1 MAARPSSEPVIDV
14 HAHHFAA
21 DLPDFVASSGDARWP
36 SLVVDVDRTRGR
48 IMLGDQQFRAVSPP
62 LWDRDARLAAMDV
75 AGVTVQLVSP
85 VPIMLTYWAEPRLG
99 HEFARAVNDSIAA
112 EVRAAEGRLRG
123 LGTVPL
129 QDPALAIAELRR
141 LTSELGLDGVE
152 IGTHAAGLELD
163 DPAFAGF
170 WAEAEACGAAVFIHP
185 LDGGGDAIRRRG
197 VPYDFGLGMLTDTA
211 MAAVALL
218 NGGVLDRHPA
228 LRVCLA
234 HGCGTF
240 AWAFPRLRLGSQLGA
255 DPTVV
260 DRYADL
266 ARRLWVDSLVFDPV
280 HVGLLVERFGVE
292 HVMVGT
298 DYPFVPGQLEG
309 ARAWVDECASVNLLD
324 DDGRRGL
331 AAANATRFLDAALL
345 ASPTAVT
352 EPSRAI

>member
-1 MAARPSSEPVIDV
+1 VAARPSSEPVIDV

-21 DLPDFVASSGDARWP
+21 DLPDFVASTGDARWP

-62 LWDRDARLAAMDV
+62 LWDRDARLAAMDA

-99 HEFARAVNDSIAA
+99 HEFARAVNDSIAE

-163 DPAFAGF
+163 DPAFAEF

-211 MAAVALL
+211 MAVQNLL
-218 NGGVLDRHPA
+218 LLVE
-228 LRVCLA
+228 
-234 HGCGTF
+234 
-240 AWAFPRLRLGSQLGA
+240 
-255 DPTVV
+255 
-260 DRYADL
+260 
-266 ARRLWVDSLVFDPV
+266 ARRLGALYFGIFRNVELLFADLGVPPGMLS
-280 HVGLLVERFGVE
+280 VGAVAIG
-292 HVMVGT
+292 H
-298 DYPFVPGQLEG
+298 
-309 ARAWVDECASVNLLD
+309 RADIDRPS
-324 DDGRRGL
+324 G
-331 AAANATRFLDAALL
+331 
-345 ASPTAVT
+345 SPTTRPRRDPT
-352 EPSRAI
+352 EVIHHNRW